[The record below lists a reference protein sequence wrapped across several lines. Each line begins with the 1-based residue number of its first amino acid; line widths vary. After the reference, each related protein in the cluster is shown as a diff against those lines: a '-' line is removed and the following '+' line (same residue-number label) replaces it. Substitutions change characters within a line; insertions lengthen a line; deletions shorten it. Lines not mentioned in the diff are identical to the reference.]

1 MLGAILLIVFM
12 VAIFPV
18 GLFLSG
24 AALSGLWGTLFSND
38 ADTRHDGSELIDL
51 NA

>member
-1 MLGAILLIVFM
+1 MLGALLLIFFM

-18 GLFLSG
+18 GFFLTG
-24 AALSGLWGTLFSND
+24 AIASALHGSMFSTFVD
-38 ADTRHDGSELIDL
+38 EAHEGSELISL

>member
-1 MLGAILLIVFM
+1 MLGAIALIVFM

-18 GLFLSG
+18 GFFLTG
-24 AALSGLWGTLFSND
+24 AIASALHGGLLSSD
-38 ADTRHDGSELIDL
+38 ADARHEGSELIEL

>member
-1 MLGAILLIVFM
+1 VLGAIALIVFM

-18 GLFLSG
+18 GFFLTG
-24 AALSGLWGTLFSND
+24 AIASALHGVLLSND
-38 ADTRHDGSELIDL
+38 ADARHEGSELIEL

>member
-1 MLGAILLIVFM
+1 MLGAIALIVFM

-18 GLFLSG
+18 GFFLTG
-24 AALSGLWGTLFSND
+24 AIASALHGVMFSNYVED
-38 ADTRHDGSELIDL
+38 AHEGSELIAL

>member
-1 MLGAILLIVFM
+1 MLGPILLIVFM

-18 GLFLSG
+18 GFFLTG
-24 AALSGLWGTLFSND
+24 AALSGVWGSLFSKD
-38 ADTRHDGSELIDL
+38 ADERHVGSELVEL

>member
-1 MLGAILLIVFM
+1 MLGAIALILFM

-18 GLFLSG
+18 GFFLTG
-24 AALSGLWGTLFSND
+24 AIASALHGVLLTKD
-38 ADTRHDGSELIDL
+38 AEERHEGSELIAL

>member
-1 MLGAILLIVFM
+1 MLGAITLIVFM

-18 GLFLSG
+18 GFFLTG
-24 AALSGLWGTLFSND
+24 AIASGLHGALLSSD
-38 ADTRHDGSELIDL
+38 ADARHEGSELIEL

>member
-1 MLGAILLIVFM
+1 MLGAIALVVFM

-18 GLFLSG
+18 GFFLTGAIVSAIHGALFT
-24 AALSGLWGTLFSND
+24 AYVEEA
-38 ADTRHDGSELIDL
+38 HEGSELIAL

>member
-18 GLFLSG
+18 GFFLTG
-24 AALSGLWGTLFSND
+24 AALSGIWGTLFSKD
-38 ADTRHDGSELIDL
+38 ADIRHDGSELIEL

>member
-1 MLGAILLIVFM
+1 MLGAILLIIFM

-18 GLFLSG
+18 GFFLTG
-24 AALSGLWGTLFSND
+24 AIASALHGKMFTDFVEE
-38 ADTRHDGSELIDL
+38 AHEGSELISL